1 MTLPVYDKAHKHNAL
16 YVQCLQACIDGKPL
30 NLQLK
35 EQSDCEWFEVPC
47 YGDGT
52 PMTNWQ
58 PATEY
63 RIEPPEPVLIT
74 RTVTYPAPMTEAPAV
89 GAWYWL
95 VLSDN
100 EVQRQKW
107 DKYDCELKWLA
118 QGRVFTTQADA
129 QACWDALFGSQ
140 S

>member
-1 MTLPVYDKAHKHNAL
+1 MTLTVYDKAHKHNAL

-35 EQSDCEWFEVPC
+35 AQSDCEWFEVPPC
-47 YGDGT
+47 GDGT

-58 PATEY
+58 PAREY
-63 RIEPPEPVLIT
+63 RIKPPEPVLIT

-89 GAWYWL
+89 GIPYFAAETNGTCQYRWDGDKID
-95 VLSDN
+95 LSAL
-100 EVQRQKW
+100 Q
-107 DKYDCELKWLA
+107 
-118 QGRVFTTQADA
+118 QGRAFTTQADA